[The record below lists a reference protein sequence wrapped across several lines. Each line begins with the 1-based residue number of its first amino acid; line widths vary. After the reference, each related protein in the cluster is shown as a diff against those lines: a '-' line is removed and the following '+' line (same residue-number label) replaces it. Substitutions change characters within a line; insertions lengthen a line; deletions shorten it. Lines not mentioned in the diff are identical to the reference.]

1 MNIYL
6 VCLGLIIRWVFHYTE
21 TYATNKKLS
30 IKTDLRVYVIEYFPR
45 LILTSLASIGLYNSL
60 PNLFTALACVPCEN
74 HFSYLAMGYC
84 NFEIV
89 KYIHTYLSKKV

>member
-1 MNIYL
+1 MNAYL
-6 VCLGLIIRWVFHYTE
+6 VSLGLLIRWVFHYSE
-21 TYATNKKLS
+21 LYATNKK
-30 IKTDLRVYVIEYFPR
+30 TDLPTDARVYVITYMPR
-45 LILTSLASIGLYNSL
+45 FILTTLASIGLYNSL
-60 PNLFTALACVPCEN
+60 PNLFHALSCIPCEN

>member
-1 MNIYL
+1 M
-6 VCLGLIIRWVFHYTE
+6 VSLGLLIRWAFHYSE
-21 TYATNKKLS
+21 LYVTNKKAS
-30 IKTDLRVYVIEYFPR
+30 IPNDTRLYFTTYLPR
-45 LILTSLASIGLYNSL
+45 IILTILASIGLYHSL
-60 PNLFTALACVPCEN
+60 PNLFSALNCIPCEN